1 MHKFLAAA
9 LSAVLIPLFAPS
21 ATVTASTA
29 EPGTT
34 ARVTTARAAGT
45 PQKIFG
51 PSGDVDSPYSTV
63 RDAKGR
69 LHGYLSNYTAFWF
82 DQRANGSLANRR
94 VMLQRGRRGA
104 IDQCGVHPGGTIYK
118 ASRTH
123 WITFYHAEKGA
134 PADHGTCNH
143 ANRHTRWSIVKMETF
158 NAGRSWVK
166 RGQVITQDR
175 GLMKTAAGGWKY
187 ATDDTGSPRLVVDG
201 KFMYLF
207 YRATNRTSGD
217 LQEMTIA
224 RAPRRSLGKP
234 GAWKK
239 YYEATPPL
247 QGTYS
252 QPGLGG
258 RSSGLPTALGQK
270 EPLPGQAR
278 GISFNSHLNKWLAV
292 EVGIEGITLYQST
305 DLLHWEFLE
314 QPWKTGL
321 TESAWH
327 KPCGRKGLPVAYGY
341 GSIVGLNGASD
352 KSGQTFWVYY
362 MKKPA
367 GQCFDSRYLYRRKI
381 TLPSIV

>member
-1 MHKFLAAA
+1 MHKFTTAM
-9 LSAVLIPLFAPS
+9 LSAVLVVVFAPGS
-21 ATVTASTA
+21 AVTASTA

-34 ARVTTARAAGT
+34 ARVVTARAGT

-51 PSGDVDSPYSTV
+51 PSGDVDSVYSTV

-82 DQRANGSLANRR
+82 DQRANGSLTNRR

-104 IDQCGVHPGGTIYK
+104 IDQCGVHPAGTIYK

-143 ANRHTRWSIVKMETF
+143 FDRRTRWSIVKMETF

-175 GLMKTAAGGWKY
+175 GLMKTASGGWRY
-187 ATDDTGSPRLVVDG
+187 ATDDAGSPRLIVDG
-201 KFMYLF
+201 KYLYLY
-207 YRATNRTSGD
+207 YRATNRSSGT

-224 RAPRRSLGKP
+224 RAPKQSLGRP

-239 YYEATPPL
+239 LYK
-247 QGTYS
+247 GTWQ

-258 RSSGLPTALGQK
+258 RSSGLTS
-270 EPLPGQAR
+270 LPGQAR
-278 GISFNSHLNKWLAV
+278 GISFNSHLDDWLAV
-292 EVGIEGITLYQST
+292 AVGIEGVTLYRSNDRLT
-305 DLLHWEFLE
+305 WTEYE
-314 QPWKTGL
+314 QVVSTGL

-327 KPCGRKGLPVAYGY
+327 QRCGRKGLPVAYGY
-341 GSIVGLNGASD
+341 GSIVGLNGSSST
-352 KSGQTFWVYY
+352 SGQSFWVYY

-367 GQCFDSRYLYRRKI
+367 GQCFDSRFLYRRKV
-381 TLPSIV
+381 TLPPAV